1 MARFSDYR
9 IHGELARGNMGV
21 VFRAHDPQRGC
32 DVALKRLLNAGSPIV
47 AQRFRVEVAA
57 ARRLRHPHVVGV
69 HAAGEDE
76 AGLWLAMDLIEGE
89 SLHAR
94 LKRGP
99 LPWLEVRRIG
109 MQLADALAHAHG
121 LGVLHRDLKPH
132 NVLLDRAGDAY
143 LADFGLARLV
153 GDDMQLTR
161 EGDAVGT
168 PVYMA
173 PEQAHGDR
181 ERIGARTDVYGL
193 GATLFHALTGA
204 PPFWDR
210 RIHVLLKRV
219 IEEPP
224 VAPSSHVPEVPPAMD
239 ALVLRCMAK
248 AQEQRYPSAEAVA
261 EALRQ
266 LLAEEPAPAPRW
278 PLLVAGVVLTL
289 ALGVGGVTWALG
301 DGEPPPR
308 EAQAAL
314 QEPPAPPK
322 AAPTPEP
329 EPEPPPLPLPEAC
342 ERVRELVATFQGAEA
357 LELASELVEREPLA
371 AEAQF
376 VLAQCEADLGFA
388 ERAWERFRRACE
400 LDPELTRWL
409 DPARSVWLRDYAA
422 LHPEPGGALT
432 PRWRRAFGGQWQLE
446 PDGVVRGEGGG
457 LGTYQLSALFDDEA
471 TRDADY
477 RLEVEVERDPLGE
490 DQALR
495 AYAGV
500 ILAARARDDFYTV
513 FFVQNRS
520 EAEGMLPAGAA
531 GFREQFGVEPVF
543 LRVTRQNGD
552 GWEFPARGGALVPIQ
567 DGPWSRLVLEV
578 DGSRLVANV
587 DGERVLDLELERPLE
602 GRVGL
607 VKYYSHPFRYRGWSV
622 TPR

>member
-9 IHGELARGNMGV
+9 IQGELARGNMGV

-32 DVALKRLLNAGSPIV
+32 DVALKRLLNGGSPIV

-99 LPWLEVRRIG
+99 LPWQEVRRIG
-109 MQLADALAHAHG
+109 LQLADALAHAHG

-181 ERIGARTDVYGL
+181 ERIGARADVYGL

-204 PPFWDR
+204 PPFWDE

-224 VAPSSHVPEVPPAMD
+224 AAPSSRVPGIPPAMD

-248 AQEQRYPSAEAVA
+248 AQEQRYPSAEAVG
-261 EALRQ
+261 EALRL
-266 LLAEEPAPAPRW
+266 LLAEEPARTPGW
-278 PLLVAGVVLTL
+278 PLLAAGVLLIL
-289 ALGVGGVTWALG
+289 ALGVGGLTWALRG
-301 DGEPPPR
+301 DDPPPPATPP
-308 EAQAAL
+308 AQA
-314 QEPPAPPK
+314 EPAPPPEP
-322 AAPTPEP
+322 APEP
-329 EPEPPPLPLPEAC
+329 EPAPPPLPLPEAC
-342 ERVRELVATFQGAEA
+342 ERARELVATFQSAEA
-357 LELASELVEREPLA
+357 LELASDLVEREPLA

-376 VLAQCEADLGFA
+376 VLAQCEADLGLA
-388 ERAWERFRRACE
+388 QRSWERFRRACE

-409 DPARSVWLRDYAA
+409 DPTRSGWLRDYAA
-422 LHPEPGGALT
+422 QQPGPGGALT
-432 PRWRRAFGGQWQLE
+432 SRWRRAFGGQWELE
-446 PDGVVRGEGGG
+446 PDGVVRGAGGG

-471 TRDADY
+471 PRDASY

-490 DQALR
+490 DAELR

-520 EAEGMLPAGAA
+520 EAKSMLPAGAP

-543 LRVTRQNGD
+543 LRITRQNGD
-552 GWEFPARGGALVPIQ
+552 QWEFPARGGALVPVQ
-567 DGPWSRLVLEV
+567 EGPWSRLVLEV
-578 DGSRLVANV
+578 QGSRLAAIV
-587 DGERVLDLELERPLE
+587 DGEPVFDLELERPLE

-607 VKYYSHPFRYRGWSV
+607 VKYYAHPFRYRGWSV